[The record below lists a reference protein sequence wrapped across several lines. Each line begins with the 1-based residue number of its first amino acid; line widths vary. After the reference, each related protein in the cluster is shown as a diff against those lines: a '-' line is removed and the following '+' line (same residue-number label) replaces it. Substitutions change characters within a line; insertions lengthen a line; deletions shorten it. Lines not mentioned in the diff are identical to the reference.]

1 VPTVATVL
9 LYRLLRDTTGG
20 WAATVGAAFWA
31 LNPVAVFYGRAFLPE
46 PLLVMLIVLC
56 FERLAVWFET
66 GRRTA
71 WATAVVAAS
80 LATMVKQPAVHIVVA
95 LAVAWRVAP
104 VDARRR
110 VPGWLLPLLPLV
122 CCQAWY
128 AWAQWLGEH
137 YVGHFAVGGG
147 SGLINP
153 GLWLSGDV
161 NFYARFAVATIV
173 LLGGVTGLP
182 VALLGL
188 GRPQRPFDRV
198 LLAWL
203 AGAVAIVLV
212 ANGAA
217 ITHYYYLLPTMAALA
232 VWVGRGAARFE
243 WFMLRWAVTLLVLCG
258 PLLVLPFPE
267 LGPGTRSGRAKWRPP
282 GRCANGRRPT
292 PSSTPLLRHATALR
306 IRRRGDFL
314 LPEAGFLE
322 PRMSRRRPRGF
333 GYLATGRGDVLETE
347 AGATLRAWLADQPVV
362 AAGPGWLVVDLRA
375 GKAGGAP

>member
-1 VPTVATVL
+1 MTSL
-9 LYRLLRDTTGG
+9 SS
-20 WAATVGAAFWA
+20 
-31 LNPVAVFYGRAFLPE
+31 
-46 PLLVMLIVLC
+46 LI
-56 FERLAVWFET
+56 A

-267 LGPGTRSGRAKWRPP
+267 LGRWYGPAERSGGRP
-282 GRCANGRRPT
+282 GGARTDAARRLRLHHCYGT
-292 PSSTPLLRHATALR
+292 QLLYEAD
-306 IRRRGDFL
+306 RRGDFL
-314 LPEAGFLE
+314 LPEAGFWS
-322 PRMSRRRPRGF
+322 PGMSRRRPRGCS
-333 GYLATGRGDVLETE
+333 GTSLQGEATCWRPRPARRCGRGWRTS
-347 AGATLRAWLADQPVV
+347 R
-362 AAGPGWLVVDLRA
+362 
-375 GKAGGAP
+375 